1 MKIHLYIVCQ
11 GGKKIKGR
19 RISHGQVLM
28 MVEYPG
34 PGMGLGAGL
43 QEGSPMAQ
51 LPAKIRGGLGVI
63 QPPEERKLWRCLREE
78 S

>member
-1 MKIHLYIVCQ
+1 
-11 GGKKIKGR
+11 
-19 RISHGQVLM
+19 
-28 MVEYPG
+28 MVEEYPG

-51 LPAKIRGGLGVI
+51 LPAKIREIRGGFGVI
-63 QPPEERKLWRCLREE
+63 PPPEERKLWRCLRAE